1 MGSQGSDGCRELP
14 TDGGKGAEAAIIHSS
29 GAGWEHGL
37 LCQGHNEQRERC
49 ALCSACPSC
58 SEIFFFSVK
67 LRVLVF
73 VLAVPGEGLV
83 FFYFKLLENFLWVR
97 DPDTSFKAVANS
109 GFSV

>member
-29 GAGWEHGL
+29 GAGWERGL

-73 VLAVPGEGLV
+73 VLAVPGEGL
-83 FFYFKLLENFLWVR
+83 FFI
-97 DPDTSFKAVANS
+97 
-109 GFSV
+109 